1 MRDEILAVV
10 SEDLLS
16 ISPLIH
22 RTIRRKLARSSIT
35 NLDPNITPLHFEI
48 MILLED
54 EGTLHVSE
62 IGERLL
68 IAKAQMTKLIDKLV
82 SLNIVERSVDI
93 ADRRTVNISLTRPAR
108 AILKENKDKIA
119 QAVQET
125 IAPLTDEE
133 LENLSVSLRNVR
145 DILLKAQRLDS

>member
-1 MRDEILAVV
+1 MKNEILAVV

-35 NLDPNITPLHFEI
+35 HLDPNVTPLHFEI
-48 MILLED
+48 MKLLED

-62 IGERLL
+62 IGEKLL
-68 IAKAQMTKLIDKLV
+68 IAKAQMTKLIDKLA
-82 SLNIVERSVDI
+82 SLNIVERSVDA

-108 AILKENKDKIA
+108 AVLKENKDKIML
-119 QAVQET
+119 AVQDT
-125 IAPLTDEE
+125 ISSLTDEE
-133 LENLSVSLRNVR
+133 LGNLSTSLRNVR
-145 DILLKAQRLDS
+145 DILLKAQCLGS